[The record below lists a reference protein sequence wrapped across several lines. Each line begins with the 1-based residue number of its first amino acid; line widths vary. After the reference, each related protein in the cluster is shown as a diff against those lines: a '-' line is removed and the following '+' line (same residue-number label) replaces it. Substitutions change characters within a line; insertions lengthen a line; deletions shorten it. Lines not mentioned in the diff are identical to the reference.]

1 MCCQLFHLFI
11 INYVHPVNKVLDCKP
26 WKPVFLTK
34 FDNSQIQHTQVWGWL
49 SDKVI
54 ATYQEGGTGKYR
66 LDKYKSGTL
75 GTWPDNN
82 SNNQKF
88 TRVMSGKLGK
98 YDLC

>member
-1 MCCQLFHLFI
+1 MCYTLFYFSIL
-11 INYVHPVNKVLDCKP
+11 NYSVNKVLDCKP

-34 FDNSQIQHTQVWGWL
+34 FDVSQIQHTQVWGWL

-54 ATYQEGGTGKYR
+54 AIYKEEGANYR
-66 LDKYKSGTL
+66 LDAFWNGTI
-75 GTWPDNN
+75 GTWNAHGGA
-82 SNNQKF
+82 NQKF